1 MMKDN
6 IHYMLFS
13 CKKIMQRLTILAR
26 HRKGSQDA
34 NRGFDIF
41 RKVST
46 KDEENRHYSA
56 MFL

>member
-1 MMKDN
+1 
-6 IHYMLFS
+6 MLFS

-41 RKVST
+41 KKLST
-46 KDEENRHYSA
+46 KDDQNKHYSA